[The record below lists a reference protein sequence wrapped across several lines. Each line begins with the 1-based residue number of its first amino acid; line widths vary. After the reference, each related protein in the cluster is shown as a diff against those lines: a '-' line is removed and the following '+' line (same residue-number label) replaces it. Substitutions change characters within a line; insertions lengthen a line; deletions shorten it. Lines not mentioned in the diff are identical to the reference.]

1 MSDIQSLTNRIDEL
15 EIRLAHQDQ
24 IVEEL
29 NETIT
34 RQWKEIE
41 LLSRHMAKLG
51 ERVHAVEENVGDPA
65 PTEPPPPHY

>member
-24 IVEEL
+24 LVEEL

-41 LLSRHMAKLG
+41 FLSRHMAKLG
-51 ERVHAVEENVGDPA
+51 ERVHAVEENIGDPA